1 MNKKIIIHKKTAA
14 VPPTQ
19 PQAPVTKMLL
29 ECKPS
34 QTGATPGTG
43 GTPGVDD
50 MVTIAHV
57 NLNAKNQ
64 QVRQVAAGTDDQDVI
79 VLSQLAGYL
88 QKGSKSIAGLFLPT
102 SGGMMV
108 GDINM
113 GGSNPGGN
121 GGNTIKGL
129 PSSWGE
135 SGYLGND
142 YAASTGIVKDVLGDY
157 GDRIKSLIDKITKY
171 AGSAE
176 GSLGQLLK
184 DLGDPQ
190 ANSQSGG
197 QAPSGGQTPAV
208 TLQHPEQAK
217 WLLLSA
223 KNAMTGTLRL
233 EQKQGALPTEPEPTI
248 KNLKTGEVGVVGTA
262 TPKDKLQKIIA
273 VSDLKTILNNL
284 QNNTPPGS
292 SSGAGTGTG
301 AGTTTPTFPEW
312 TGQEVPYL
320 MDQSP
325 DGATTGGTPS
335 PVKST
340 NADNYITKGNG
351 TYSLLR
357 RGIYLVTFAYEFTS
371 STQNGAGA
379 SPTQNK
385 AVTCTGTL
393 TAKPKTTTT
402 TGGSGSQ
409 TATPGGSGSQAADP
423 ETVFSI
429 TGSSDGLT
437 VTGSSYILVPGEQ
450 ASSEYT
456 LEIKLTSG
464 DAGSTN
470 ATASKSYVA
479 ISYMGAGY

>member
-1 MNKKIIIHKKTAA
+1 MRIHKKTAA

-19 PQAPVTKMLL
+19 PPAPVPQTKMLL

-34 QTGATPGTG
+34 QTGGTPGTG
-43 GTPGVDD
+43 ATPGVDD
-50 MVTIAHV
+50 MVTTVHV
-57 NLNAKNQ
+57 NLNAKSQ
-64 QVRQVAAGTDDQDVI
+64 QVRQVAEGKGDQDVI
-79 VLSQLAGYL
+79 VLSQLDGYL

-108 GDINM
+108 GDIDM
-113 GGSNPGGN
+113 GTTPGGN

-129 PSSWGE
+129 PSSWGGA
-135 SGYLGND
+135 GYLGND

-176 GSLGQLLK
+176 GSLELLLK
-184 DLGDPQ
+184 DLGSPKE
-190 ANSQSGG
+190 NSQ
-197 QAPSGGQTPAV
+197 PGGQTSSV
-208 TLQHPEQAK
+208 TLQTPKDAK

-223 KNAMTGTLRL
+223 ENAMTGTLRL
-233 EQKQGALPTEPEPTI
+233 EQKQGALPTDPEPTI
-248 KNLKTGEVGVVGTA
+248 KNLKSGEVGVVGTA
-262 TPKDKLQKIIA
+262 TPKEKLQKIIT
-273 VSDLKTILNNL
+273 VSDLKTILKDL
-284 QNNTPPGS
+284 QNSTSSGS
-292 SSGAGTGTG
+292 SSGSGAGAGAGAGTGTTK
-301 AGTTTPTFPEW
+301 ATFPEW

-320 MDQSP
+320 MYQSP
-325 DGATTGGTPS
+325 GSTSAGSTQN
-335 PVKST
+335 PVKSA
-340 NADNYITKGNG
+340 NADKYIKKDNG

-357 RGIYLVTFAYEFTS
+357 RGIYLVTFAYEF
-371 STQNGAGA
+371 A
-379 SPTQNK
+379 SPPQTG

-402 TGGSGSQ
+402 
-409 TATPGGSGSQAADP
+409 ATPGGTGSQAATP
-423 ETVFSI
+423 EPVFS
-429 TGSSDGLT
+429 TVGSPDGLT

-464 DAGSTN
+464 DAGTTTAAN
-470 ATASKSYVA
+470 ASKSYVA

>member
-14 VPPTQ
+14 VPPAQ
-19 PQAPVTKMLL
+19 PQAPVIKKLL
-29 ECKPS
+29 ECEPS
-34 QTGATPGTG
+34 QTGGTPGAG

-50 MVTIAHV
+50 MVTTVHV

-64 QVRQVAAGTDDQDVI
+64 QVRQVAEGKDDQDVI
-79 VLSQLAGYL
+79 VLSQLEGYL

-108 GDINM
+108 GNIDM
-113 GGSNPGGN
+113 GANPGT
-121 GGNTIKGL
+121 NTIKGL
-129 PSSWGE
+129 PSSWGGA
-135 SGYLGND
+135 GYLGSD

-171 AGSAE
+171 AGTEA

-190 ANSQSGG
+190 ANSQ
-197 QAPSGGQTPAV
+197 SGGQTPAV

-233 EQKQGALPTEPEPTI
+233 EQKQGALPTDSAPTI
-248 KNLKTGEVGVVGTA
+248 KNLKIGDVGVVGTA
-262 TPKDKLQKIIA
+262 APKEKLQKIIT
-273 VSDLKTILNNL
+273 VSDLTTILKDL
-284 QNNTPPGS
+284 QNNAPSGNPSGS
-292 SSGAGTGTG
+292 GSGSGAGSGAGTGTG
-301 AGTTTPTFPEW
+301 ATKATFPEW

-320 MDQSP
+320 MYQSP
-325 DGATTGGTPS
+325 DSTTTGSTQN

-340 NADNYITKGNG
+340 NADNYIKKDNNG

-357 RGIYLVTFAYEFTS
+357 RGIYLVTFAYEF
-371 STQNGAGA
+371 A
-379 SPTQNK
+379 SPQQTG

-393 TAKPKTTTT
+393 TAKPKTTATT
-402 TGGSGSQ
+402 PP
-409 TATPGGSGSQAADP
+409 ATPGGTGSQAATP
-423 ETVFSI
+423 VTVFSI
-429 TGSSDGLT
+429 IGSPDGQT

-450 ASSEYT
+450 AFSEYT
-456 LEIKLTSG
+456 LEIKLTRG
-464 DAGSTN
+464 DAGAN
-470 ATASKSYVA
+470 PATAAAASKSYVA

>member
-19 PQAPVTKMLL
+19 PQAPVIKKLL
-29 ECKPS
+29 ECEPS
-34 QTGATPGTG
+34 QPG
-43 GTPGVDD
+43 GTPGVDG
-50 MVTIAHV
+50 MVTTAHV

-64 QVRQVAAGTDDQDVI
+64 QVRQVAEGTEDQDVI
-79 VLSQLAGYL
+79 VLSQLDGYL

-108 GDINM
+108 GNIDM
-113 GGSNPGGN
+113 GTTP

-129 PSSWGE
+129 PSSWGGA
-135 SGYLGND
+135 GYLGND

-157 GDRIKSLIDKITKY
+157 GDRIKNLIEKITQY
-171 AGSAE
+171 AGTGN
-176 GSLGQLLK
+176 GSLDQLLK

-190 ANSQSGG
+190 ANSQ
-197 QAPSGGQTPAV
+197 PVQTSAV
-208 TLQHPEQAK
+208 TLKKPTDAK

-223 KNAMTGTLRL
+223 ENAMTGTLRL
-233 EQKQGALPTEPEPTI
+233 EQKQGALPTDSAPTI
-248 KNLKTGEVGVVGTA
+248 KNLKTGVVGVVGTA
-262 TPKDKLQKIIA
+262 TPKDDLQKIIT
-273 VSDLKTILNNL
+273 VSDLKTILDDL

-292 SSGAGTGTG
+292 SSGSGAGAGAGAGAGTGTPK
-301 AGTTTPTFPEW
+301 TPFPDW

-320 MDQSP
+320 MYQS
-325 DGATTGGTPS
+325 DSAGAGSTQS
-335 PVKST
+335 PVKSN

-357 RGIYLVTFAYEFTS
+357 RGIYLVTFAYEF
-371 STQNGAGA
+371 A
-379 SPTQNK
+379 SPQQPG

-393 TAKPKTTTT
+393 TAKTTATP
-402 TGGSGSQ
+402 GGTGSQ
-409 TATPGGSGSQAADP
+409 TATP

-429 TGSSDGLT
+429 KGSSDGQT

-456 LEIKLTSG
+456 LAMKLTSG
-464 DAGSTN
+464 DAGATI

>member
-1 MNKKIIIHKKTAA
+1 MNKKIRIHKKTAA

-19 PQAPVTKMLL
+19 QPPAPVTKMLL

-34 QTGATPGTG
+34 QTGATPGAG
-43 GTPGVDD
+43 VTPGVDD
-50 MVTIAHV
+50 MVTTVHV
-57 NLNAKNQ
+57 NLNAKSQ
-64 QVRQVAAGTDDQDVI
+64 QVRQVAKGTEDQDVI
-79 VLSQLAGYL
+79 VLSQLDGYL

-108 GDINM
+108 GDIDM
-113 GGSNPGGN
+113 GTTQ
-121 GGNTIKGL
+121 GNTIKGL
-129 PSSWGE
+129 PSSWGGA
-135 SGYLGND
+135 GYLGND

-157 GDRIKSLIDKITKY
+157 GDRVKSLIEKITKY
-171 AGSAE
+171 AGVGE
-176 GSLGQLLK
+176 GSLDQLLK
-184 DLGDPQ
+184 DLGDPE
-190 ANSQSGG
+190 ANSQSA
-197 QAPSGGQTPAV
+197 QPPAV
-208 TLQHPEQAK
+208 TLKKPEDAK

-273 VSDLKTILNNL
+273 VSDLTTILNDL
-284 QNNTPPGS
+284 QNNPPPGS
-292 SSGAGTGTG
+292 SSGAGAGTGTG
-301 AGTTTPTFPEW
+301 ATKATFPDW

-320 MDQSP
+320 MYQSP
-325 DGATTGGTPS
+325 DNPPAGGTQS
-335 PVKST
+335 PVKSA
-340 NADNYITKGNG
+340 NADKYIQKNNG

-357 RGIYLVTFAYEFTS
+357 RGIYLVTFAYEF
-371 STQNGAGA
+371 A
-379 SPTQNK
+379 SPPQTG

-393 TAKPKTTTT
+393 TAKTTTT
-402 TGGSGSQ
+402 PPPGGAGSQ
-409 TATPGGSGSQAADP
+409 TATP

-429 TGSSDGLT
+429 KGSSDGQT

-464 DAGSTN
+464 DAGAN
-470 ATASKSYVA
+470 PANASKSYVA

>member
-1 MNKKIIIHKKTAA
+1 MNKKIRIHKKTAA

-19 PQAPVTKMLL
+19 PQAPVIKMLL
-29 ECKPS
+29 ECEPS
-34 QTGATPGTG
+34 QPGATPGAG
-43 GTPGVDD
+43 VTPGVDD
-50 MVTIAHV
+50 MVTTVHV

-64 QVRQVAAGTDDQDVI
+64 QVRQVAEGTEDQDVI

-108 GDINM
+108 GDIDM
-113 GGSNPGGN
+113 GTTP

-129 PSSWGE
+129 PSSWGGA
-135 SGYLGND
+135 GYLGND

-171 AGSAE
+171 AGNEA
-176 GSLGQLLK
+176 GSLEQLLK

-190 ANSQSGG
+190 ANSLSGG

-233 EQKQGALPTEPEPTI
+233 EQKQGALPTEPAPTI
-248 KNLKTGEVGVVGTA
+248 KNLKTGDVGVVGTA
-262 TPKDKLQKIIA
+262 TPKDKLQKIIT
-273 VSDLKTILNNL
+273 VSDLTTILNAL
-284 QNNTPPGS
+284 QKNTSSGS
-292 SSGAGTGTG
+292 SSGTGAGAGAGTG
-301 AGTTTPTFPEW
+301 ATTTTFPDW

-320 MDQSP
+320 MDQSS
-325 DGATTGGTPS
+325 GSTSAGGTQS
-335 PVKST
+335 PVKSA
-340 NADNYITKGNG
+340 NADNYIKKENGN
-351 TYSLLR
+351 YSLLR
-357 RGIYLVTFAYEFTS
+357 RGIYLVTFAYEFTP
-371 STQNGAGA
+371 A
-379 SPTQNK
+379 QNK

-393 TAKPKTTTT
+393 TAKPKTTTPPTPTT
-402 TGGSGSQ
+402 TGGTGSQ
-409 TATPGGSGSQAADP
+409 TATS
-423 ETVFSI
+423 ETVFS
-429 TGSSDGLT
+429 TVGSPDGLT

-456 LEIKLTSG
+456 LAMTLTSG
-464 DAGSTN
+464 DTG
-470 ATASKSYVA
+470 ATTAANASKSYVA

>member
-19 PQAPVTKMLL
+19 PPAPVTKMLL
-29 ECKPS
+29 ECAPS
-34 QTGATPGTG
+34 QTGVTS
-43 GTPGVDD
+43 GVDG
-50 MVTIAHV
+50 MVTTAHV
-57 NLNAKNQ
+57 NLNAKSQ
-64 QVRQVAAGTDDQDVI
+64 QVRQVAAGTEDQDVI
-79 VLSQLAGYL
+79 VLSQLEGYL
-88 QKGSKSIAGLFLPT
+88 QKGSRSIAGLFLPT

-113 GGSNPGGN
+113 GTNP
-121 GGNTIKGL
+121 GNTIKGL

-135 SGYLGND
+135 AGYLGND
-142 YAASTGIVKDVLGDY
+142 YAASIGIVKDVLGDY
-157 GDRIKSLIDKITKY
+157 GDHIKNLIDKITKY
-171 AGSAE
+171 AGSGE
-176 GSLGQLLK
+176 GSLDQLLK
-184 DLGDPQ
+184 DLGSPKDT
-190 ANSQSGG
+190 SQS
-197 QAPSGGQTPAV
+197 GQTPAV
-208 TLQHPEQAK
+208 TLEHPEKAK

-233 EQKQGALPTEPEPTI
+233 EQKQGALPTDPDPTI

-273 VSDLKTILNNL
+273 VSDLTTILNDL
-284 QNNTPPGS
+284 QNNTSSGSSPGS
-292 SSGAGTGTG
+292 GTG
-301 AGTTTPTFPEW
+301 ATTATFPQW

-320 MDQSP
+320 MYQSP
-325 DGATTGGTPS
+325 DNTTTGGTQN

-340 NADNYITKGNG
+340 NADNYIKKDNG

-371 STQNGAGA
+371 PAQNG
-379 SPTQNK
+379 

-393 TAKPKTTTT
+393 TAKTTTT
-402 TGGSGSQ
+402 TGGTGSQ
-409 TATPGGSGSQAADP
+409 TATP
-423 ETVFSI
+423 ETVFSTI
-429 TGSSDGLT
+429 GSSDGLT

-450 ASSEYT
+450 AFSEYT
-456 LEIKLTSG
+456 LEMKLTSG
-464 DAGSTN
+464 DAGATT

>member
-19 PQAPVTKMLL
+19 PPAPVTKMLL
-29 ECKPS
+29 ECAPS
-34 QTGATPGTG
+34 QTG
-43 GTPGVDD
+43 GTPGVDG
-50 MVTIAHV
+50 MVTEVHV

-79 VLSQLAGYL
+79 VLSQLDGYL

-108 GDINM
+108 GDIDM
-113 GGSNPGGN
+113 GTNP
-121 GGNTIKGL
+121 GNTIKGL

-135 SGYLGND
+135 AGYLGND

-157 GDRIKSLIDKITKY
+157 GDRIKNLIDKITKY
-171 AGSAE
+171 AGSGD
-176 GSLGQLLK
+176 GSLDQLLT
-184 DLGDPQ
+184 DLGSPKE
-190 ANSQSGG
+190 NS
-197 QAPSGGQTPAV
+197 PSGQTPAV
-208 TLQHPEQAK
+208 TLEKPEEAK

-233 EQKQGALPTEPEPTI
+233 EQKQGALPTDPDPTI

-273 VSDLKTILNNL
+273 VSDLRTILNNL
-284 QNNTPPGS
+284 QNNTSSGS
-292 SSGAGTGTG
+292 SSGSGSGSG
-301 AGTTTPTFPEW
+301 ATTATFPEW
-312 TGQEVPYL
+312 TGQEVPYWV
-320 MDQSP
+320 DQSP
-325 DGATTGGTPS
+325 DNTTTGGTQN

-340 NADNYITKGNG
+340 NADNYIKKDNG

-371 STQNGAGA
+371 PAQNG
-379 SPTQNK
+379 

-393 TAKPKTTTT
+393 TAKTTTT
-402 TGGSGSQ
+402 AGGTGSQ
-409 TATPGGSGSQAADP
+409 TATP
-423 ETVFSI
+423 ETVFSTI
-429 TGSSDGLT
+429 GSSDGLT

-450 ASSEYT
+450 AFSEYT
-456 LEIKLTSG
+456 LEMKLTSG
-464 DAGSTN
+464 DAGATT

>member
-1 MNKKIIIHKKTAA
+1 MNKKIRIHKKTAA

-34 QTGATPGTG
+34 QPGV
-43 GTPGVDD
+43 TPGVDD
-50 MVTIAHV
+50 MVTTVHV
-57 NLNAKNQ
+57 NLNAKSQ
-64 QVRQVAAGTDDQDVI
+64 QVRQVAKGTDDQDVI
-79 VLSQLAGYL
+79 VLSQLDGYL

-108 GDINM
+108 GDIDM
-113 GGSNPGGN
+113 GTTQ
-121 GGNTIKGL
+121 GNTIKGL
-129 PSSWGE
+129 PSSWGGA
-135 SGYLGND
+135 GYLGND

-157 GDRIKSLIDKITKY
+157 GDRIKNLIEKITQY
-171 AGSAE
+171 AGSEA
-176 GSLGQLLK
+176 GSLDKLLK
-184 DLGDPQ
+184 DLGDPTE
-190 ANSQSGG
+190 NSQSGG
-197 QAPSGGQTPAV
+197 QPPSGGQTPSV

-248 KNLKTGEVGVVGTA
+248 KNLKTGDVGVVGTA
-262 TPKDKLQKIIA
+262 TPKDDLQKIIT

-284 QNNTPPGS
+284 QNNTSSGS
-292 SSGAGTGTG
+292 SSGTGTGAGSGTGTG
-301 AGTTTPTFPEW
+301 AGTTTTTFPEW

-320 MDQSP
+320 MDQSS
-325 DGATTGGTPS
+325 GSTSAGSTPN
-335 PVKST
+335 PVTST
-340 NADNYITKGNG
+340 NADKYIKKDNGN
-351 TYSLLR
+351 YSLLR
-357 RGIYLVTFAYEFTS
+357 RGIYLVTFAYEF
-371 STQNGAGA
+371 A

-393 TAKPKTTTT
+393 TAKPKTTTA
-402 TGGSGSQ
+402 GGAGPQ
-409 TATPGGSGSQAADP
+409 TATS

-429 TGSSDGLT
+429 TGSSDGQT

-456 LEIKLTSG
+456 LAMTLTSG
-464 DAGSTN
+464 DAGAT

>member
-1 MNKKIIIHKKTAA
+1 MI
-14 VPPTQ
+14 
-19 PQAPVTKMLL
+19 
-29 ECKPS
+29 E
-34 QTGATPGTG
+34 
-43 GTPGVDD
+43 
-50 MVTIAHV
+50 
-57 NLNAKNQ
+57 
-64 QVRQVAAGTDDQDVI
+64 
-79 VLSQLAGYL
+79 
-88 QKGSKSIAGLFLPT
+88 
-102 SGGMMV
+102 
-108 GDINM
+108 
-113 GGSNPGGN
+113 
-121 GGNTIKGL
+121 
-129 PSSWGE
+129 
-135 SGYLGND
+135 
-142 YAASTGIVKDVLGDY
+142 
-157 GDRIKSLIDKITKY
+157 KITQY

-176 GSLGQLLK
+176 GSLAKLLE
-184 DLGDPQ
+184 DLGGPTE
-190 ANSQSGG
+190 NSQSGG
-197 QAPSGGQTPAV
+197 QPPSGGQTPSV
-208 TLQHPEQAK
+208 TLTHPEQAK

-248 KNLKTGEVGVVGTA
+248 TNLKTGEVGVVGTA
-262 TPKDKLQKIIA
+262 TPKEKLQKIIA
-273 VSDLKTILNNL
+273 VADLTTILNDL
-284 QNNTPPGS
+284 QKNPPQGS
-292 SSGAGTGTG
+292 SSGSG
-301 AGTTTPTFPEW
+301 AGSGSVTRTTKSTFPEW

-320 MDQSP
+320 MDQNP
-325 DGATTGGTPS
+325 DSAGAGSTQN
-335 PVKST
+335 PVTST
-340 NADNYITKGNG
+340 NAGNYIKKENGN
-351 TYSLLR
+351 YSLLR

-402 TGGSGSQ
+402 T
-409 TATPGGSGSQAADP
+409 TGGSGSQAAAPDP

-464 DAGSTN
+464 DAGANT

>member
-1 MNKKIIIHKKTAA
+1 MNKKIRIHKKTAA

-34 QTGATPGTG
+34 QTG

-50 MVTIAHV
+50 MVTTVHV
-57 NLNAKNQ
+57 NLNAKSQ
-64 QVRQVAAGTDDQDVI
+64 QVRQVAEGTEDQDVI
-79 VLSQLAGYL
+79 VLSQLDGYL

-108 GDINM
+108 GNIDM
-113 GGSNPGGN
+113 GTNQ
-121 GGNTIKGL
+121 NTIKGL
-129 PSSWGE
+129 PSSWGGA
-135 SGYLGND
+135 GYLGND

-157 GDRIKSLIDKITKY
+157 GDRIKNLIEKITQY
-171 AGSAE
+171 AGNGN
-176 GSLGQLLK
+176 GSLDKLLK
-184 DLGDPQ
+184 DLGDPKE
-190 ANSQSGG
+190 N
-197 QAPSGGQTPAV
+197 PGQTPAV
-208 TLQHPEQAK
+208 TLQKQKEAK

-223 KNAMTGTLRL
+223 ENAMTGTLRL
-233 EQKQGALPTEPEPTI
+233 EQKQGALPTDSAPTI
-248 KNLKTGEVGVVGTA
+248 KNLKTGDVRVVGTA
-262 TPKDKLQKIIA
+262 TPKDDLQKIIT
-273 VSDLKTILNNL
+273 VSDLKTILNAL
-284 QNNTPPGS
+284 QKNTPPGS
-292 SSGAGTGTG
+292 SSGTGTG
-301 AGTTTPTFPEW
+301 VGTGATPATFPDW

-320 MDQSP
+320 MYQNP
-325 DGATTGGTPS
+325 GNTTAGGTQN
-335 PVKST
+335 PVKSA
-340 NADNYITKGNG
+340 NADNYIKKDNNG

-371 STQNGAGA
+371 QPQNG
-379 SPTQNK
+379 

-393 TAKPKTTTT
+393 TAKTTATAGGTGSQTT
-402 TGGSGSQ
+402 PPGGSGSQ
-409 TATPGGSGSQAADP
+409 TATP

-429 TGSSDGLT
+429 IGSPDGQT

-450 ASSEYT
+450 AFSEYT

-464 DAGSTN
+464 NAGAT

>member
-1 MNKKIIIHKKTAA
+1 MNKKIRIHKKTAA

-34 QTGATPGTG
+34 QTGGTPGTG
-43 GTPGVDD
+43 ATPGVDD

-64 QVRQVAAGTDDQDVI
+64 QVRQVAEGTEDQDVI
-79 VLSQLAGYL
+79 VLSQLEGYL

-108 GDINM
+108 GDIDM
-113 GGSNPGGN
+113 GTGQ
-121 GGNTIKGL
+121 GNTIKGL
-129 PSSWGE
+129 PSSWGGA
-135 SGYLGND
+135 GYLGND

-157 GDRIKSLIDKITKY
+157 GDRIKNLIEKITQY
-171 AGSAE
+171 AGTGN
-176 GSLGQLLK
+176 GSLDQLLT
-184 DLGDPQ
+184 DLGSPKD
-190 ANSQSGG
+190 NSQSG
-197 QAPSGGQTPAV
+197 QTSSV
-208 TLQHPEQAK
+208 TLEHPEQAK

-223 KNAMTGTLRL
+223 QNAMTGTLRL
-233 EQKQGALPTEPEPTI
+233 EQKQGALPTEPAPTI

-273 VSDLKTILNNL
+273 VSDLTTILNNL
-284 QNNTPPGS
+284 QNSASSGS
-292 SSGAGTGTG
+292 SPGTGTG
-301 AGTTTPTFPEW
+301 AGAGTTTTTFPQW

-325 DGATTGGTPS
+325 DSTGAGSTQS
-335 PVKST
+335 PVKSA

-357 RGIYLVTFAYEFTS
+357 RGIYLVTFAYEL
-371 STQNGAGA
+371 A
-379 SPTQNK
+379 SPQQPG

-393 TAKPKTTTT
+393 TPKTTTT
-402 TGGSGSQ
+402 PPTTTTGGTGSQ
-409 TATPGGSGSQAADP
+409 TATS

-429 TGSSDGLT
+429 KGSSDGLT

-450 ASSEYT
+450 AFSEYT
-456 LEIKLTSG
+456 LEMKLTSG
-464 DAGSTN
+464 DTG
-470 ATASKSYVA
+470 ATTANASKSYVA

>member
-19 PQAPVTKMLL
+19 PPAPVTKMLL
-29 ECKPS
+29 ECAPS
-34 QTGATPGTG
+34 QTGGTS
-43 GTPGVDD
+43 GVDG
-50 MVTIAHV
+50 MVTTAHV
-57 NLNAKNQ
+57 NLNAKSQ
-64 QVRQVAAGTDDQDVI
+64 QVRQVAAGTEDQDVI
-79 VLSQLAGYL
+79 VLSQLEGYL
-88 QKGSKSIAGLFLPT
+88 QKGSRSIAGLFLPT

-113 GGSNPGGN
+113 GTNQ
-121 GGNTIKGL
+121 GNTIKGL

-135 SGYLGND
+135 AAYLGND
-142 YAASTGIVKDVLGDY
+142 YAASIGIVKDVLGDY
-157 GDRIKSLIDKITKY
+157 GDHIKNLIDKITKY
-171 AGSAE
+171 AGSGE
-176 GSLGQLLK
+176 GSLDQLLT
-184 DLGDPQ
+184 DLGSPKE
-190 ANSQSGG
+190 NS
-197 QAPSGGQTPAV
+197 PSGQTPAV
-208 TLQHPEQAK
+208 TLEHPEKAK

-233 EQKQGALPTEPEPTI
+233 EQKQGALPTDSDPTI

-273 VSDLKTILNNL
+273 VSDLTTILNDL
-284 QNNTPPGS
+284 QNNTSSGGS
-292 SSGAGTGTG
+292 SGSGSGSGSGAG
-301 AGTTTPTFPEW
+301 ATTATFPEW

-320 MDQSP
+320 MYQSP
-325 DGATTGGTPS
+325 DNTTTGGTQN

-340 NADNYITKGNG
+340 NADNYIKKDNG

-371 STQNGAGA
+371 PAQNG
-379 SPTQNK
+379 

-393 TAKPKTTTT
+393 TAKTTTT
-402 TGGSGSQ
+402 TGGTGSQ
-409 TATPGGSGSQAADP
+409 TATP
-423 ETVFSI
+423 ETVFSTI
-429 TGSSDGLT
+429 GSSDGLT

-450 ASSEYT
+450 AFSEYT
-456 LEIKLTSG
+456 LEMKLTSG
-464 DAGSTN
+464 DAGATT

>member
-1 MNKKIIIHKKTAA
+1 MNKKIRIHKKTAA

-19 PQAPVTKMLL
+19 PPAPVTQTKMLL

-34 QTGATPGTG
+34 QTG
-43 GTPGVDD
+43 GTPGVDG

-57 NLNAKNQ
+57 NLNAKSQ
-64 QVRQVAAGTDDQDVI
+64 QVRQVAAGTEDQDVI

-108 GDINM
+108 GDIKM
-113 GGSNPGGN
+113 GTTH
-121 GGNTIKGL
+121 TITGL

-157 GDRIKSLIDKITKY
+157 GDRIKSLIEKITQY

-176 GSLGQLLK
+176 GSLEQLLK
-184 DLGDPQ
+184 DLGSPQ
-190 ANSQSGG
+190 DTTQSGG
-197 QAPSGGQTPAV
+197 QTPSSGQTPAV

-248 KNLKTGEVGVVGTA
+248 TNLKTGEVGVVGTA
-262 TPKDKLQKIIA
+262 TPTDKLQKIIA
-273 VSDLKTILNNL
+273 VSDLTTILDDL
-284 QNNTPPGS
+284 QKNPPQGS
-292 SSGAGTGTG
+292 SSGSG
-301 AGTTTPTFPEW
+301 AGSVTRTTKSTFPEW
-312 TGQEVPYL
+312 TGQEVPYWV
-320 MDQSP
+320 DHSP
-325 DGATTGGTPS
+325 DSTTTGGTPS
-335 PVKST
+335 PVKSN
-340 NADNYITKGNG
+340 NAENYIKKENSA
-351 TYSLLR
+351 YSLLR
-357 RGIYLVTFAYEFTS
+357 RGIYLVTFAYEFS
-371 STQNGAGA
+371 PPTQNGSVA

-402 TGGSGSQ
+402 T
-409 TATPGGSGSQAADP
+409 TGGSGSQAATPGGAGSQAAAPDP

-464 DAGSTN
+464 DAGANT

>member
-1 MNKKIIIHKKTAA
+1 MNKKIRIHKKTAA

-50 MVTIAHV
+50 MVTTVHV
-57 NLNAKNQ
+57 NLNAKSQ

-79 VLSQLAGYL
+79 VLSQLDGYL

-113 GGSNPGGN
+113 GGTTH
-121 GGNTIKGL
+121 TIKGL
-129 PSSWGE
+129 PSSWGGA
-135 SGYLGND
+135 GYLGND

-157 GDRIKSLIDKITKY
+157 GDRIKNLIEKITQY
-171 AGSAE
+171 AGTEA
-176 GSLGQLLK
+176 GSLDKLLE
-184 DLGDPQ
+184 DLGSPQ
-190 ANSQSGG
+190 DNSQAG
-197 QAPSGGQTPAV
+197 QPPAAV
-208 TLQHPEQAK
+208 TLDHPEKAK

-233 EQKQGALPTEPEPTI
+233 EQKQGALPTEPAPTI
-248 KNLKTGEVGVVGTA
+248 KNLKIGDVGVVGTA
-262 TPKDKLQKIIA
+262 TPKDKLQKIIT
-273 VSDLKTILNNL
+273 VSDLKTILNDL
-284 QNNTPPGS
+284 QNNAPSGNPSG
-292 SSGAGTGTG
+292 SGAGTGTG
-301 AGTTTPTFPEW
+301 TGTGTPKTPFPDW

-320 MDQSP
+320 MDQSS
-325 DGATTGGTPS
+325 GNTGSTQS
-335 PVKST
+335 PVKSN
-340 NADNYITKGNG
+340 NADKYITKDNGN
-351 TYSLLR
+351 YSLLR

-371 STQNGAGA
+371 PPQTG
-379 SPTQNK
+379 

-393 TAKPKTTTT
+393 TPKTTTT
-402 TGGSGSQ
+402 TPPPTTPGGTGSQ
-409 TATPGGSGSQAADP
+409 TATS

-429 TGSSDGLT
+429 IGSSDGQT
-437 VTGSSYILVPGEQ
+437 VTGSAYILVPGEQ

-464 DAGSTN
+464 DAGANTT
-470 ATASKSYVA
+470 ATASNSYVA

>member
-1 MNKKIIIHKKTAA
+1 MNKKIRIHKKTAA

-34 QTGATPGTG
+34 QTGGTPGAG
-43 GTPGVDD
+43 VTPGVDD
-50 MVTIAHV
+50 MVTTVHV

-64 QVRQVAAGTDDQDVI
+64 QVRQVAAGTEDQDVI
-79 VLSQLAGYL
+79 VLSQLDGYL

-108 GDINM
+108 GDIDM
-113 GGSNPGGN
+113 GANH
-121 GGNTIKGL
+121 TIKGL
-129 PSSWGE
+129 PSSWGGA
-135 SGYLGND
+135 GYLGND

-157 GDRIKSLIDKITKY
+157 GDRIKNLIEKITQY
-171 AGSAE
+171 AGAGD
-176 GSLGQLLK
+176 GSLAKLLE
-184 DLGDPQ
+184 DLGSPKDTT
-190 ANSQSGG
+190 QSGG
-197 QAPSGGQTPAV
+197 QTSSV
-208 TLQHPEQAK
+208 TLDKPEDAK

-233 EQKQGALPTEPEPTI
+233 EQKQGALPTDSAPTI
-248 KNLKTGEVGVVGTA
+248 KNLKTGVVGVVGTA
-262 TPKDKLQKIIA
+262 TPKEKLQKIIT
-273 VSDLKTILNNL
+273 VSDLRTILNNL
-284 QNNTPPGS
+284 QNSTSSGS
-292 SSGAGTGTG
+292 SSGSGAGAGAGTGT
-301 AGTTTPTFPEW
+301 TKTTFPEW

-320 MDQSP
+320 MDQSS
-325 DGATTGGTPS
+325 GSTSGGSTQN
-335 PVKST
+335 PVKSN
-340 NADNYITKGNG
+340 NADKYIQKNNG

-371 STQNGAGA
+371 STQN
-379 SPTQNK
+379 K

-393 TAKPKTTTT
+393 TPKTTTT
-402 TGGSGSQ
+402 TTPTTTTGGTG
-409 TATPGGSGSQAADP
+409 PQAAAS

-429 TGSSDGLT
+429 IGSSDGQT

-456 LEIKLTSG
+456 LAMTLTSG
-464 DAGSTN
+464 DAGAAN
-470 ATASKSYVA
+470 VSKSYVA